1 MVFYF
6 ETIYTCIL
14 KWFMYIHNKNYDIT
28 IVLYCNLKSDRNYV
42 NSVLYIFF
50 WWYIYA
56 GLICVNKKHE
66 HLHVTLSAINVSY
79 LKSYPFKK
87 YCSIPSLWNPD
98 KPCCSVL
105 HHRTINV
112 CVDSAIMLWRWSNG
126 AIARLR
132 WCNDKGAMA
141 RRSDN
146 ALRWYDRD
154 NATVMVW

>member
-6 ETIYTCIL
+6 ETIYIL
-14 KWFMYIHNKNYDIT
+14 KWFMYIHNKNYGIT

-56 GLICVNKKHE
+56 RLICVNKKHE
-66 HLHVTLSAINVSY
+66 HLHVTLSVINVSY

-112 CVDSAIMLWRWSNG
+112 CVDSAIMLWRWSDC
-126 AIARLR
+126 AIARLK
-132 WCNDKGAMA
+132 WCYDNGAMA
-141 RRSDN
+141 RRSDK
-146 ALRWYDRD
+146 ALRWYDMD

>member
-1 MVFYF
+1 
-6 ETIYTCIL
+6 
-14 KWFMYIHNKNYDIT
+14 MYIHNKNYDIT

-42 NSVLYIFF
+42 NNVLYIFF

-66 HLHVTLSAINVSY
+66 HLHVTLSVINVSY

-98 KPCCSVL
+98 KPCCSLL

-112 CVDSAIMLWRWSNG
+112 CVDSAIMLWRWSDG
-126 AIARLR
+126 PIARLR
-132 WCNDKGAMA
+132 WCNDNGAMA

>member
-1 MVFYF
+1 
-6 ETIYTCIL
+6 
-14 KWFMYIHNKNYDIT
+14 MYIHNKNYDIT

-132 WCNDKGAMA
+132 WCNDNGAMA